1 MNSGVGTMFETD
13 IVKLEYRI
21 EFFDVSVMAPGA
33 RRIVTITDDGTI
45 VAKEY
50 NPKCRKAYNVVKG
63 AFPLDA
69 FEKLCMDI
77 EDCIRNADRLDFY
90 VDDSSEELKIFHKYG
105 RIQTMDRGLGN
116 ESTDIGSV
124 MNTFISEYLG
134 ESKIRICEVV
144 SNDYPN

>member
-1 MNSGVGTMFETD
+1 MSKGVGNMFEND
-13 IVKLEYRI
+13 IVKLEYKR

-33 RRIVTITDDGTI
+33 RRIITITDDGTI
-45 VAKEY
+45 VAKDY
-50 NPKCRKAYNVVKG
+50 NPKSRKAHNVVKTSCS
-63 AFPLDA
+63 LDA
-69 FEKLCMDI
+69 FDKLCMDI

-124 MNTFISEYLG
+124 MNTFISKYLG